1 MSVALSLSY
10 MRFSSCRE
18 KGDAMTVRHSLCEE
32 EYKTSSL
39 PASFMSCCFPVFLS
53 TSPGLSPPWEGRE
66 STSDGCQ
73 VPGTVL
79 GAWGQQW
86 SSGFKRRCFLGVLSL
101 GIWGCHCSGSGCC
114 YGAGLIPGLGTST
127 CHGRSQKEKML
138 LEEDTPQGPPPRG

>member
-1 MSVALSLSY
+1 
-10 MRFSSCRE
+10 
-18 KGDAMTVRHSLCEE
+18 MTVRHSLCEE

-79 GAWGQQW
+79 GA
-86 SSGFKRRCFLGVLSL
+86 
-101 GIWGCHCSGSGCC
+101 
-114 YGAGLIPGLGTST
+114 LGTAVEETES
-127 CHGRSQKEKML
+127 L
-138 LEEDTPQGPPPRG
+138 LPLGEEGANSISLFVSLLHSF

>member
-86 SSGFKRRCFLGVLSL
+86 RKRSPCFRLERKGLTRYLSSYLYCTVSEAQCTVGTRYIFSEHGTRILG
-101 GIWGCHCSGSGCC
+101 
-114 YGAGLIPGLGTST
+114 Y
-127 CHGRSQKEKML
+127 
-138 LEEDTPQGPPPRG
+138 